1 MTSPSPFLGGGE
13 RDGGEGLPQRRGNAF
28 AEGLKARDSTAWGEA
43 PGPRFPE
50 NTERCKRETMP
61 HPRPP
66 PWAGP
71 TALDHS
77 SWSQP
82 GAALPAFAPP
92 PGYRMPGFQP
102 SRAGDLQSPPVDH
115 SCSTGLHDRDA
126 LDGGCKPP
134 ARGSA
139 TFRCRDLGTRTRHDA
154 ALESRATTEGSA
166 ASLTSDWKDS
176 AQAGWFRWR
185 DRRDA
190 LSYFGRRRA
199 DESLNGFRV
208 LHSGLC
214 L

>member
-1 MTSPSPFLGGGE
+1 MTSASPFLGGGE

-28 AEGLKARDSTAWGEA
+28 AEGLKARDWIAWGEA

-92 PGYRMPGFQP
+92 QAVI
-102 SRAGDLQSPPVDH
+102 SRAFSPPVPAICNRRPWTTAVPPVFMTETRWTAVANRRHGVARH
-115 SCSTGLHDRDA
+115 SDVATGQRH
-126 LDGGCKPP
+126 
-134 ARGSA
+134 AR
-139 TFRCRDLGTRTRHDA
+139 RHDFGK
-154 ALESRATTEGSA
+154 SR
-166 ASLTSDWKDS
+166 
-176 AQAGWFRWR
+176 
-185 DRRDA
+185 
-190 LSYFGRRRA
+190 Y
-199 DESLNGFRV
+199 RV
-208 LHSGLC
+208 GQRFQPDI
-214 L
+214 